1 MFFLFAASLA
11 IALITGIEWIGQPL
25 RLVQVV
31 TLVAV
36 GMAAGVSLTQ
46 AVPSTHSSAGR
57 CEAPQS
63 SRASKDLR

>member
-25 RLVQVV
+25 RLVQVI

-46 AVPSTHSSAGR
+46 AVVTLRAERAERRAAGK
-57 CEAPQS
+57 EAG
-63 SRASKDLR
+63 AE